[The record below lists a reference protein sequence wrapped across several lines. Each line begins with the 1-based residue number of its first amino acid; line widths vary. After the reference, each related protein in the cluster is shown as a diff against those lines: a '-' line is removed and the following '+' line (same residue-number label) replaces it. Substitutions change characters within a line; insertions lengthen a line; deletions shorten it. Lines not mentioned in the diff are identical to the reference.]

1 MLPLVIA
8 SLILALILLAAA
20 TVELVCRWAIGV
32 SDKRAASRPVPIR
45 QYEADNPLGILG
57 EPNQFQAR

>member
-8 SLILALILLAAA
+8 SSILALILLAAA
-20 TVELVCRWAIGV
+20 TVELVCRWAIEAVG
-32 SDKRAASRPVPIR
+32 KRAASRPEPS
-45 QYEADNPLGILG
+45 QHQTDNRLGLLG